1 VEHDNETEEANMIQ
15 LLMSPWPVIIGYALA
30 AVLVICMVRDIA
42 REVRGE

>member
-1 VEHDNETEEANMIQ
+1 MEHDNETEEANMIQ

-30 AVLVICMVRDIA
+30 TVLVVFMVRDIA